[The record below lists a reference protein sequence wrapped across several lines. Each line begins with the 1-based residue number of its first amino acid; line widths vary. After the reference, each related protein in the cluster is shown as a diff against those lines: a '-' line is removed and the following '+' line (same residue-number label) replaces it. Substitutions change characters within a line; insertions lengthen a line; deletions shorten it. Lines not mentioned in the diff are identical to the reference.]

1 MAASAVFPAMRPTI
15 TASAVTYSC
24 CNQAAEHQRHHKG
37 QQGRTDGAGNQAF
50 VSFHAI
56 LPFLRKQ
63 MTGHAV
69 FFGQPAHFRFF
80 LGALF
85 KALAATIPKWAARR
99 NIQGAGWLRVNNRNR
114 LPRVR
119 IQVQDCINEC
129 TGIGVP
135 GLSAQILPR

>member
-1 MAASAVFPAMRPTI
+1 MGNPERAYARNQAASAVFPANAPNDHRI
-15 TASAVTYSC
+15 RRHIQLLH
-24 CNQAAEHQRHHKG
+24 QAAEHQRHHKG

-85 KALAATIPKWAARR
+85 KALAATIPKWAARPEYP
-99 NIQGAGWLRVNNRNR
+99 GGWVA
-114 LPRVR
+114 PS
-119 IQVQDCINEC
+119 Q
-129 TGIGVP
+129 
-135 GLSAQILPR
+135 